1 MLSHGSGQTRPAL
14 LVLIIATAL
23 IVFGVTSGAWCQ
35 TTDVEQVRSQRI
47 SLNLQN
53 VTLGSVLKVM
63 TQKSGINFLIGSD
76 LVGKTI
82 NVYLEDVL
90 VEDALAAIMRA
101 NGLWYT
107 RQKGTNIYVIT
118 DAPEGPPV
126 VTVTE
131 VLRTSYADAT
141 ELTTTLE
148 SVLTE
153 AGSIVVDPR
162 TNSLVVSD
170 IPENMATLQSLV
182 TELDDPTGQVL
193 IEAKIV
199 EFSEDAASELGLNW
213 EYLDF
218 EPGDDNGNNAFSYGS
233 NFNTAEREGFLEL
246 TFGKFTSFDP
256 TQDLTSKLSAMQ
268 KDGLAEVLAEPQ
280 ILTLDNKEAL
290 IEITEHIALAKKTT
304 YREGGLE
311 STVEPIFGDVGVTL
325 KVTPNINTDEFVTMR
340 VEPVVSSAQRS
351 SFFPDEAVDTRK
363 RSAKTSVMVK
373 DGQTVVIG
381 GLLRKDVT
389 ETHFKVPL
397 LGDIPLLGMLFRKSI
412 TSDTKTEVVLFLTP
426 RILGAEALARMS
438 ERVQSEMAAR
448 GSGN

>member
-1 MLSHGSGQTRPAL
+1 
-14 LVLIIATAL
+14 
-23 IVFGVTSGAWCQ
+23 
-35 TTDVEQVRSQRI
+35 
-47 SLNLQN
+47 
-53 VTLGSVLKVM
+53 
-63 TQKSGINFLIGSD
+63 
-76 LVGKTI
+76 
-82 NVYLEDVL
+82 
-90 VEDALAAIMRA
+90 MRA

-141 ELTTTLE
+141 ELRTTLE

-218 EPGDDNGNNAFSYGS
+218 EPGDDNGNDAFSYGS
-233 NFNTAEREGFLEL
+233 TFNTQDREGFLEL

-340 VEPVVSSAQRS
+340 VEPIVSSAQRS

-381 GLLRKDVT
+381 GLLRKDVS

-426 RILGAEALARMS
+426 RILGAEALSRMS
-438 ERVQSEMAAR
+438 ERVQSDMDAR
-448 GSGN
+448 GK